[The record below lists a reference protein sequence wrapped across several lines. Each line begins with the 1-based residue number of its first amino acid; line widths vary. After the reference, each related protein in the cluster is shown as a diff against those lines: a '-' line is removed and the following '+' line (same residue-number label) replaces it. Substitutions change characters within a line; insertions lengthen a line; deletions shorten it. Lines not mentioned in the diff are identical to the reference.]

1 MWKKVNSPDE
11 LKVGDRVRYFGLS
24 GEYGTDS
31 KRIVKSINP
40 FHVCENGEESGAG
53 TKEFYLWHTFEV
65 FVPENPFNAR
75 ELGIASG
82 LALLQE
88 FAHCAA
94 KDTGWWNDLET
105 GAALPLTQERV
116 GDKLMLVVT
125 EIAEA
130 KEGYRK
136 GLMDDHLPH
145 RKMIEVELADAV
157 IRIADLAGALG
168 LDLGAAI
175 VEKMRYNAQREDHKI
190 ENRIKEG
197 GKKT

>member
-1 MWKKVNSPDE
+1 MRSEQAE
-11 LKVGDRVRYFGLS
+11 LTDGFNNNEIDICVGF
-24 GEYGTDS
+24 
-31 KRIVKSINP
+31 
-40 FHVCENGEESGAG
+40 
-53 TKEFYLWHTFEV
+53 
-65 FVPENPFNAR
+65 
-75 ELGIASG
+75 
-82 LALLQE
+82 ALLQQ

-94 KDTGWWNDLET
+94 KDGGWWNDLET
-105 GAALPLTQERV
+105 GEPLPLTQERV

-175 VEKMRYNAQREDHKI
+175 VEKMRYNAQRADHKV
-190 ENRIKEG
+190 ENRKKEG